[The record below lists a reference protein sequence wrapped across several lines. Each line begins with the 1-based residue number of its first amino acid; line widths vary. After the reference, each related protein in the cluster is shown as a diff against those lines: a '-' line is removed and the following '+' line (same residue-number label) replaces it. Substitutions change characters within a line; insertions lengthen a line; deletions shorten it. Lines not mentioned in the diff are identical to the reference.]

1 MIKTEAHTS
10 KTEPEYQENALA
22 DLPAP
27 SAHTKTAAMC
37 SFTEL
42 PKIDSKQ
49 ITYDNLYKSQNQV
62 PEPEQQCWDQQGCKF
77 NVKQGPTDS
86 PDSRLVLPESLKIL
100 QLIMAQIKGPKL

>member
-42 PKIDSKQ
+42 PKIDLKTKVQ
-49 ITYDNLYKSQNQV
+49 
-62 PEPEQQCWDQQGCKF
+62 
-77 NVKQGPTDS
+77 DS
-86 PDSRLVLPESLKIL
+86 VT
-100 QLIMAQIKGPKL
+100 AF